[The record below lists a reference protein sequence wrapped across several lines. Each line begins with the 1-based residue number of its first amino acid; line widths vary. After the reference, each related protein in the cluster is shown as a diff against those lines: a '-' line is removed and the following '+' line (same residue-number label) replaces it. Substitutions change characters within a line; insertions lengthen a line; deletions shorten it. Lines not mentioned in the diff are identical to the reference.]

1 MVAVVVL
8 GLTRSKKG
16 SLCAV
21 TLEKISSI
29 KERGWGARWKVTTV
43 WRT

>member
-1 MVAVVVL
+1 MVALVV

-29 KERGWGARWKVTTV
+29 KERGWGARWNVTTV
-43 WRT
+43 LRT